1 MRGGLRPLFTLAIFL
16 GSFLLFLVQPLAA
29 KMILPAFGGTPAV
42 WNTSMVFFQ
51 AALLLGYA
59 YAHGS
64 VARLGMGRQPWAHL
78 AIMLSALVV
87 LPISVPVALVTGG
100 HSQPELMVLLVL
112 AAGVGLPYFAVSA
125 GSPLLQRWFAETDDP
140 QAADPY
146 FLYRASNL
154 GSLLALLSYPALFE
168 PLLSVRTQA
177 VVWSAGYLALL
188 GVVAGCAVQAVRH
201 HRGRQAEEIGLR
213 ASGPPIPWRRR
224 LFWVALAAV
233 PSSLLLGVT
242 TYLTSNLTPIPLL
255 WVVPLALYLATF
267 ILAFQTRQSKVG
279 AVASRLLPLIAAPM
293 ALPVVLESS
302 EPLWLLGPL
311 HLLLFATAALA
322 LHRRLA
328 EDRPEAGRLTEFYLW
343 VSVGG
348 VLGGAFNALVAPN
361 VFSTVAEYPI
371 AIVLACL
378 LVSPRPG
385 ESGPRKLDFV
395 YALGVGAVALAGW
408 YVSRRTDLLFQL
420 ADRLGVAAAPLG
432 TVAMLGLPALL
443 AFLAVDRRLRF
454 GLSLGAL
461 FLVATQL
468 HVNSKGNVTFKARS
482 FFGVTRIVESRDGR
496 LRQLVHGNTL
506 HGLQNQEAALRGTP
520 MTYYHPTGPIG
531 EVFDKLE
538 PRLRGA
544 RIGLVGLGVGSLA
557 AYGQPGQELRF
568 FEIDPLVERIARNP
582 RFFSF
587 LRDSKADV
595 RVVIGDARLMLDK
608 EPDASFRLL
617 VLDAF
622 SSDSIPVHLLTRE
635 AMRLYRRKL
644 EPGGVIAFHVSN
656 RYLVLHNVVART
668 AQAEGMVAAYR
679 DDTFVDEELAI
690 QGKTASQWVVV
701 GTTWDDLSP
710 IIHQNPLWERLE
722 NPAGPVW
729 SDDFSNLLSVFE
741 L

>member
-1 MRGGLRPLFTLAIFL
+1 MRLGLRPLFTLAIFL

-51 AALLLGYA
+51 GALLLGYA

-64 VARLGMGRQPWAHL
+64 VARLGVGRQPWLHL
-78 AIMLSALVV
+78 ALMLAALLL
-87 LPISVPVALVTGG
+87 LPISVPIGLVAGG
-100 HSQPELMVLLVL
+100 HARPELLVLLVL

-140 QAADPY
+140 QASDPY
-146 FLYRASNL
+146 FLYRASNF
-154 GSLLALLSYPALFE
+154 GSLLALLGYPTLFE
-168 PLLSVRTQA
+168 PFFRLRTQA
-177 VVWSAGYLALL
+177 LIWSAGYVLL
-188 GVVAGCAVQAVRH
+188 VAVVAACAVQAVRH
-201 HRGRQAEEIGLR
+201 HRSARVREAAPPERAE
-213 ASGPPIPWRRR
+213 PIPWRRR

-255 WVVPLALYLATF
+255 WVVPLAVYLGTF
-267 ILAFQTRQSKVG
+267 IVAFQTRESKVG
-279 AVASRLLPLIAAPM
+279 AVASRLFPLVAAPM
-293 ALPVVLESS
+293 SLAVVLESS
-302 EPLWLLGPL
+302 EPLLLLGAL
-311 HLLLFATAALA
+311 HLLLFAVAALA

-328 EDRPEAGRLTEFYLW
+328 EDRPSAGRLTEFYLW

-361 VFSTVAEYPI
+361 AFSTVAEYPI

-385 ESGPRKLDFV
+385 EGGPRRLDFAYPV
-395 YALGVGAVALAGW
+395 LVAAAALAGW
-408 YVSRRTDLLFQL
+408 YASRRTDL
-420 ADRLGVAAAPLG
+420 VAHWAEAMGIPSAPLG
-432 TVAMLGLPALL
+432 TVAMLGVPAIL

-468 HVNSKGNVTFKARS
+468 HVNSKGNVTYTARS
-482 FFGVTRIVESRDGR
+482 FFGVTRIVETRDGR

-506 HGLQNQEAALRGTP
+506 HGLQNLEPAYRRTP

-531 EVFDKLE
+531 EVFEKLK
-538 PRLRGA
+538 PSLGRA

-557 AYGQPGQELRF
+557 AYGQPGQQMVF
-568 FEIDPLVERIARNP
+568 FEIDPLVERIARDP
-582 RFFSF
+582 RFFTF

-595 RVVIGDARLMLDK
+595 RVVIGDARLML
-608 EPDASFRLL
+608 ERQPDASFRLL

-635 AMRLYRRKL
+635 AMRLYRQKL
-644 EPGGVIAFHVSN
+644 AADGVMAFHVSN

-679 DDTFVDEELAI
+679 DDTFVDDELAI

-701 GTTWDDLSP
+701 GRSWSDLDP
-710 IIHQNPLWERLE
+710 IVRHNPLWERLE
-722 NPAGPVW
+722 SPEGPVW
-729 SDDFSNLLSVFE
+729 SDDFSNLLQVFE